1 MTWKKSRML
10 SMRMFLTNL
19 TGYGVSK
26 VLLLFG
32 SNLSVTW
39 KNVLNAF
46 NSVWCVKDYLEG

>member
-1 MTWKKSRML
+1 
-10 SMRMFLTNL
+10 MRMFLTNL

-32 SNLSVTW
+32 SNFSVTW
-39 KNVLNAF
+39 KNVPNAF